1 MNIPLSGKSFG
12 VFLAI
17 CVLVGFCSDAP
28 AQTCTDYS
36 TLLHWLTSNDT
47 PGTALAV
54 AAKDNHLFVAD
65 GAAGL
70 QIINVTDPAFPVTVH
85 TVSATADA
93 RDVVTNGNLAF
104 VAAGNSGLQIVD
116 ISDPGSAFILGS
128 ADASGFASGVFVQ
141 DDLAFVAV
149 QDSGLRIFD
158 VTDPTA
164 PLLLDSVDT
173 SAGSHGV
180 CHGIW
185 KSRPYAFVAD
195 GTTGIQIIHT
205 GYPTAAEVVDVTNT
219 PGNARNVIYKDEL
232 LFVADGSQGVT
243 VLSLAPKYFPEAY
256 WLFSGN
262 GFDLIGG
269 HPATLVGSAQYVEFI
284 EEVGEQEITIKGL
297 FTNDSSG
304 HAEFAPPIDKIFIG
318 RISFRFKL
326 DALFGPDST
335 FTQSLDILTSNRPG
349 INAGDF
355 RVGLDPVDGTMVFSQ
370 DDPQTGASAEL
381 RTELTNWDADVWY
394 TVKINWDDQGRD
406 TRVSWFD
413 QFGSYFDSQ
422 ADDFASPCFSADTLG
437 NLIGS
442 RGADAPPVG
451 LILDWLKIED
461 SHPQGT
467 VKLDLRLDGYAQDLV
482 FRDNQALVALEYG
495 DLQVVDFTVPLVPAI
510 VGSVDTPTHTH
521 GLTVTPDHVYV
532 VDRDLGLQVIAAATL
547 TSPKPL
553 GILDTPGSA
562 YGVAVSGNMAF
573 VADREFGLQ
582 LVDITSP
589 AAPFLV
595 TRVETAGNTMDVA
608 LAGTHAYVAEA
619 EFSQNAE
626 KSLLDAV
633 FPKATAPLGKA
644 GRYSGLEI
652 IDVSNPSAPTVTGL
666 VETPGFALDVEVA
679 GNYAFVADFEG
690 LVVVDITDPAAPF
703 ITASLTTQGKARDL
717 AISGGYAFVADLVGL
732 QVIDISNPAAPQLT
746 GSFPTP
752 GSAYGVAVAG
762 NTAYVADIVSG
773 LIIFDV
779 TDPSN
784 PLQLGTVATQGG
796 AYDVEVRGNFAYVA
810 DGYNTDFSIL
820 QIVDVSVPG
829 APFLIGGVDT
839 PGSVYSLA
847 LEGDHAFVT
856 DGGLGLQIFQLQCDL
871 PALANPRDFT
881 LTHENGKVTFAWNPA
896 PAGGSETF
904 RLVGTKGGAEW
915 EIPFALDE
923 TGHFSASDPDVN
935 DHAGETVVYSLYYL
949 EAGDTWAIIATEE
962 VRFEAPRIITRLLGA
977 HPNPFNPHTTV
988 SFSVERSLRVKIRVF
1003 DLAGRLVS
1011 ALVDRVYE
1019 PGYHKATWNGKNG
1032 SGGDVSSGIYFLRME
1047 AGNLAEVKKITLV
1060 R

>member
-36 TLLHWLTSNDT
+36 TLMHWITSSDT

-54 AAKDNHLFVAD
+54 AAKDDHLFVAD

-70 QIINVTDPAFPVTVH
+70 QVINVVDPDFPVTVH
-85 TVSATADA
+85 TVSAAADA
-93 RDVVTNGNLAF
+93 RDVVISGNLAF
-104 VAAGNSGLQIVD
+104 VAAGDSGLQIVD
-116 ISDPGSAFILGS
+116 ITDPGSAFILGS

-141 DDLAFVAV
+141 DGLAFVAV
-149 QDSGLRIFD
+149 QDFGLRIFD
-158 VTDPTA
+158 VTDPAA

-173 SAGSHGV
+173 SGSPFGV
-180 CHGIW
+180 GHGIW
-185 KSRPYAFVAD
+185 ESRPYAFVA
-195 GTTGIQIIHT
+195 GGNPGIQIIFT
-205 GYPTAAEVVDVTNT
+205 GVPAAAGLVDVANT
-219 PGNARNVIYKDEL
+219 PGFAKNVVFRDDL
-232 LFVADGSQGVT
+232 LYIADGSQGVS
-243 VLSLAPKYFPEAY
+243 VLSFTPQMVTEAF
-256 WLFSGN
+256 WQFSGN
-262 GFDLIGG
+262 GDEFTDRR
-269 HPATLVGSAQYVEFI
+269 PATLVGTAQFVEEGFAF
-284 EEVGEQEITIKGL
+284 KAL

-304 HAEFAPPIDKIFIG
+304 HAEFAPPIYEILIG

-326 DALFGPDST
+326 DDTFGPDPNST
-335 FTQSLDILTSNRPG
+335 GSLDILTSDRPG
-349 INAGDF
+349 INTGDF

-370 DDPQTGASAEL
+370 DDPLTGATSDL
-381 RTELTNWDADVWY
+381 RTNKSSWKTDVWH
-394 TVKINWDDQGRD
+394 TVRITWDYEGRD
-406 TRVSWFD
+406 IRIDWADGLIGLSDSRADTFVST
-413 QFGSYFDSQ
+413 
-422 ADDFASPCFSADTLG
+422 CFSADAVD
-437 NLIGS
+437 NFMGS
-442 RGADAPPVG
+442 RTVEAPVMG
-451 LILDWLKIED
+451 LFLDWLKIED
-461 SHPQGT
+461 THPKGT
-467 VKLDLRLDGYAQDLV
+467 VIRNIRLDGYAQDLV
-482 FRDNQALVALEYG
+482 FRDDHAFVALEYG
-495 DLQVVDFTVPLVPAI
+495 DLPVIDFTLPLSPVV
-510 VGSVDTPTHTH
+510 VGSVDTPTHSH
-521 GLTVTPDHVYV
+521 GVAVTPDHVYLA
-532 VDRDLGLQVIAAATL
+532 DRDAGVQVIAAVTPV
-547 TSPKPL
+547 SPEPL

-562 YGVAVSGNMAF
+562 YGVAVAGNMAF

-582 LVDITSP
+582 VVDITSP
-589 AAPFLV
+589 AAPVFV

-608 LAGTHAYVAEA
+608 LAGAHAYVAEA
-619 EFSQNAE
+619 VFSQNAE
-626 KSLLDAV
+626 KSFLDAV

-652 IDVSNPSAPTVTGL
+652 VDVSNPSAPTVTGL
-666 VETPGFALDVEVA
+666 VETPGFALDVEVV
-679 GNYAFVADFEG
+679 GNYAFVADFDG

-703 ITASLTTQGKARDL
+703 ITASLATQGKARDL

-746 GSFPTP
+746 SSFPTP

-796 AYDVEVRGNFAYVA
+796 AYDVEVLGNFAYVA

-829 APFLIGGVDT
+829 APFLVGGVDT

-847 LEGDHAFVT
+847 LEGGHAFVT

-923 TGHFSASDPDVN
+923 TGHFSASDPEVN
-935 DHAGETVVYSLYYL
+935 DHTGETVVYSLYYL

-988 SFSVERSLRVKIRVF
+988 SFSVERSQRVKIRVF

-1011 ALVDRVYE
+1011 DLVDRVYE

-1047 AGNLAEVKKITLV
+1047 ADDLAEVKKITLV